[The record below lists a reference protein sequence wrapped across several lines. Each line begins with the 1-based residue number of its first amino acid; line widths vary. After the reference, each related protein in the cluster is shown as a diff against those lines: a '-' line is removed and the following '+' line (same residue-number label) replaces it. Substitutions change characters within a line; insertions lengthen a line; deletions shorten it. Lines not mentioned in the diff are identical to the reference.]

1 MKQEAE
7 DIGFEGKD
15 ILEYVK
21 EQQKLDREERA
32 AWRETQK
39 MQAQA
44 DVELAK
50 IRAKAE
56 AEEKKRA
63 DELQA
68 EEKKRADEL
77 QAEEKRRADEI
88 RFAQIEAEKELKIK
102 EMELQAQQAQAQ
114 ASANLA
120 ATPPPRNKDSKS
132 LKLPSFIDEKDELDS
147 YLLRIERYAEN
158 ASWEKDTWAIKL
170 SALLTGTAMDVYT
183 RMSDADASDYDKLK
197 KALLTRY
204 NYTEDGYRKW
214 FREATPETEET
225 PDQFVIRL
233 KNYLAKWLELSG
245 SSPDNFDALV
255 DLIVKEQFINAC
267 SEDLAMYLLERGP
280 KDLVELTT
288 WAQKYLIA
296 HKEQLG
302 KSKATVQPRRVDQ
315 KKTTQSKP
323 DSSQG
328 RQRSLQC
335 YRCRG
340 FGHRQSECG
349 TKVIPGK
356 DQKGSSTP
364 VSQSSQKKTRAM
376 VAQLDEDGEKAF
388 TCVEVEGTRSRSNS
402 KKSGTEGST
411 NSDRA
416 VYSAVCRAQ
425 SNDGQ
430 TYVGVGKLNGRPV
443 KVLRDTGCTGMIV
456 DRALVPEVL
465 VIPGSSGSLQMV
477 DHTLIDVPLANV
489 YLDSPYYKG
498 HKGHCR
504 VMCVSSPVY
513 PVIIGNV
520 RGARRMLPDP
530 DWKAEDQPGV
540 RARTSGGNKDKDN
553 DDNQGGDIPAWMFR
567 RSNQKTE
574 KSAPKE
580 RDSKKKSAQ
589 PKENDDRVRR
599 NVKVMEGATEE
610 KCVAG
615 PVVTRA
621 QAKKSDK
628 VHPLKVKEAMSS
640 VDKSTIENLQ
650 KKDSTLKK
658 CFDRIWKPII
668 RENYVGEFYKKN
680 GLLYRN
686 HQETKTGRSFNQL
699 VVPKELRRQV
709 MSVNHESAFSGHLG
723 AKKTEVRILPNF
735 FWPGLRQ
742 DIIRFCRSCD
752 VCQRTVKR
760 GSVKKVPLGSMPL
773 IDTPFKR
780 VAVDIAGPIA
790 PPSEAGHR

>member
-1 MKQEAE
+1 MEPVLRSARVLKQEAE
-7 DIGFEGKD
+7 EIGFEGKD

-32 AWRETQK
+32 AWREAQK

-50 IRAKAE
+50 IRAEAE

-63 DELQA
+63 DE
-68 EEKKRADEL
+68 
-77 QAEEKRRADEI
+77 I
-88 RFAQIEAEKELKIK
+88 HFAQIEAAKGQAKIEAEKELALK
-102 EMELQAQQAQAQ
+102 ELELKAQQSQAG
-114 ASANLA
+114 ASLA
-120 ATPPPRNKDSKS
+120 ATPPPRNKDAKS
-132 LKLPSFIDEKDELDS
+132 PKLPSFVNEKDE
-147 YLLRIERYAEN
+147 
-158 ASWEKDTWAIKL
+158 
-170 SALLTGTAMDVYT
+170 
-183 RMSDADASDYDKLK
+183 
-197 KALLTRY
+197 
-204 NYTEDGYRKW
+204 
-214 FREATPETEET
+214 

-233 KNYLAKWLELSG
+233 KNYLAKWLELFG
-245 SSPDNFDALV
+245 SSPQNFDALV

-328 RQRSLQC
+328 RQRLLQC
-335 YRCRG
+335 YRCGG

-349 TKVIPGK
+349 TKISPGK

-430 TYVGVGKLNGRPV
+430 TYVGVGKLNGWPV

-456 DRALVPEVL
+456 DRALVPEVM

-477 DHTLIDVPLANV
+477 DHTLIDVPLVNV
-489 YLDSPYYKG
+489 YLDSPYY
-498 HKGHCR
+498 KGHCR

-520 RGARRMLPDP
+520 
-530 DWKAEDQPGV
+530 
-540 RARTSGGNKDKDN
+540 
-553 DDNQGGDIPAWMFR
+553 
-567 RSNQKTE
+567 
-574 KSAPKE
+574 
-580 RDSKKKSAQ
+580 
-589 PKENDDRVRR
+589 
-599 NVKVMEGATEE
+599 
-610 KCVAG
+610 
-615 PVVTRA
+615 
-621 QAKKSDK
+621 
-628 VHPLKVKEAMSS
+628 
-640 VDKSTIENLQ
+640 
-650 KKDSTLKK
+650 
-658 CFDRIWKPII
+658 
-668 RENYVGEFYKKN
+668 
-680 GLLYRN
+680 
-686 HQETKTGRSFNQL
+686 
-699 VVPKELRRQV
+699 
-709 MSVNHESAFSGHLG
+709 
-723 AKKTEVRILPNF
+723 
-735 FWPGLRQ
+735 
-742 DIIRFCRSCD
+742 
-752 VCQRTVKR
+752 
-760 GSVKKVPLGSMPL
+760 
-773 IDTPFKR
+773 
-780 VAVDIAGPIA
+780 
-790 PPSEAGHR
+790 